1 MTKTEF
7 GERQHLIWSNAMIG
21 RGADTNAPA
30 AFSRSGTEKLWVE
43 ANGSALN
50 LLIGLVKEK
59 WQKPPIAHMLTV
71 RGH

>member
-7 GERQHLIWSNAMIG
+7 GERQHLIWSNDMIS
-21 RGADTNAPA
+21 RGADTNAQT
-30 AFSRSGTEKLWVE
+30 AFSTSGTEKLQAE

-59 WQKPPIAHMLTV
+59 QQMTSIAHTLTV